1 MSAKYININLN
12 QTVSRFEMMELQKE
26 KNRWYIFSALVISFL
41 IILILNLFLL
51 NRYNNL
57 ISSRLD
63 KANSLIQDAQKI
75 RQKYESYDVDVSISQ
90 DDIDKLH
97 KIESD
102 RISLANKLQVLSRII
117 PDEMSLFQ
125 LEYDYIKKE
134 MILTLT
140 SDTNNDNYE
149 KNISLLKN
157 NLVSFKTIESEN
169 GNENFGIFGDSNFKH
184 YEFKKEKDNHKQQEY
199 YKVILTL
206 SKK

>member
-1 MSAKYININLN
+1 
-12 QTVSRFEMMELQKE
+12 MMEMQKE
-26 KNRWYIFSALVISFL
+26 KNRWYIFSSLIISFV
-41 IILILNLFLL
+41 IILIFNIFLL

-57 ISSRLD
+57 ISSRLE
-63 KANSLIQDAQKI
+63 KANSLLRDAQII
-75 RQKYESYDVDVSISQ
+75 REKYESYDVDVSISQ
-90 DDIDKLH
+90 DDIDKLF

-102 RISLANKLQVLSRII
+102 RVSLANKLQTLSELI

-125 LEYDYIKKE
+125 LEYDYLKKE

-140 SDTNNDNYE
+140 SDTDNERYE
-149 KNISLLKN
+149 KNISLLED
-157 NLVSFKTIESEN
+157 NLVSFKNLDYSLSNTKS
-169 GNENFGIFGDSNFKH
+169 GIFGDSNFNH

>member
-51 NRYNNL
+51 SRYNNL